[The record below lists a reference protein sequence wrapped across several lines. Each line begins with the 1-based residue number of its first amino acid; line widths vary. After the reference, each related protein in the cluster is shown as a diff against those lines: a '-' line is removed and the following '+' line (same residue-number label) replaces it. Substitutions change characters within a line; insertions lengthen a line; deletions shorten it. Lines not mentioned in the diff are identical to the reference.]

1 MPLQNMQKAILE
13 FDYCGLRKVI
23 SGGQCGVDYGA
34 LVAAKHYLITTGGS
48 APHGWRTQYGPM
60 PELAE
65 FGLFE
70 HASPAYP
77 PRTECNVI
85 DADATLIIASDF
97 NSPGVNL
104 TRKLCIKHKK
114 PFLEFGI
121 RDLRTAP
128 IVNFI
133 IDKQVE
139 ILNVAGNRDKIKG
152 QMFHKDST
160 YAILSRVFNLLEQEH
175 KLIKLA

>member
-1 MPLQNMQKAILE
+1 MHSQNTQKAILA
-13 FDYCGLRKVI
+13 FDYDGLRKVI

-34 LVAAKHYLITTGGS
+34 ILASRHHHITTGGS
-48 APHGWRTQYGPM
+48 VPKGWRTHHGPM

-65 FGLFE
+65 FGLVE
-70 HASPAYP
+70 HSSSAYP

-85 DADATLIIASDF
+85 DADGTLIIASDF

-104 TRKLCIKHKK
+104 TRRLCIKHKK
-114 PFLEFGI
+114 PFLEFEI

-128 IVNFI
+128 IINFI
-133 IDKQVE
+133 IDNEIE
-139 ILNVAGNRDKIKG
+139 ILNVAGNRDKVKG
-152 QMFHKDST
+152 QSFHRDST
-160 YAILSRVFNLLEQEH
+160 YAILARVFNFLEQDQ